1 MKTIYVSI
9 CICILMCHFMP
20 KSYAQTHETDFVTYS
35 GIVKDAK
42 SGKRIEN
49 ATISVPDGHLGTV
62 TNTEGEF
69 SLKVPK
75 TNIVRQLK
83 VTHIGYYN
91 LMQTVNGNNLSDLI
105 FSLVAHVRTL
115 PEINVIGGDARD
127 LIDQVIKKI
136 PVNYSLIDNQM
147 LGFYRETVQ
156 KRRKYINVSEAIID
170 TYKSSYKYDV
180 DKDRVRIVKG
190 RKIVTQN
197 KKDTLGVKLLGGPTI
212 SIYMDIVKNPY
223 LLFDK
228 EQIEYYKFRYKN
240 IVMIGERL
248 NYEIEFIPTHIL
260 PYALH
265 KGKLY
270 IDMDNLG
277 VTRAEFEMDMSD
289 KNKVTR
295 EILKKK
301 PLGLRFKPEELTYVI
316 SYVYRDSLYYLNYTR
331 NEMRFKC
338 DWKRRLFAT
347 NYTIVS
353 EMVTTDIKDEE
364 VNKIPRKQA
373 FRVNQVLSD
382 QVASFIDPNFW
393 ESYNIIEPSESL
405 ESGVKKLRKQRE

>member
-1 MKTIYVSI
+1 MKTIYISI
-9 CICILMCHFMP
+9 CVYLMFCVFMP
-20 KSYAQTHETDFVTYS
+20 ELYAQNNENGFVTYS
-35 GIVKDAK
+35 GIVKDAT
-42 SGKRIEN
+42 SGRRIEN
-49 ATISVPDGHLGTV
+49 ATVFIPDSHIGTV
-62 TNTEGEF
+62 TNSEGEF
-69 SLKVPK
+69 RLKVPK
-75 TNIVRQLK
+75 ANTVRQLK
-83 VTHIGYYN
+83 ITHIGYYN
-91 LMQTVNGNNLSDLI
+91 LLLTVNGGNLSDLVI
-105 FSLVAHVRTL
+105 SLVGQVRAL
-115 PEINVIGGDARD
+115 PEVNIIGGDARD
-127 LIDQVIKKI
+127 LIDQVIKNI
-136 PVNYSLIDNQM
+136 PMNYSMIDNQM

-156 KRRKYINVSEAIID
+156 KRRKYINISEAVID
-170 TYKSSYKYDV
+170 TYKSSYKYDA
-180 DKDRVRIVKG
+180 DRDRVRIVKG

-212 SIYMDIVKNPY
+212 SIYMDIVKNPF

-228 EQIEYYKFRYKN
+228 QQIEYYKFHYKN
-240 IVMIGERL
+240 IVTIGERL

-270 IDMDNLG
+270 IDVDNLG

-289 KNKVTR
+289 KNKVTK

-301 PLGLRFKPEELTYVI
+301 PFGLRFKPEELTYVI
-316 SYVYRDSLYYLNYTR
+316 SYAYRDSLYYFNYAR

-364 VNKIPRKQA
+364 VNKIPRKEA
-373 FRVNQVLSD
+373 FRVNQVFSD
-382 QVASFIDPNFW
+382 QVTSFVDPNFW
-393 ESYNIIEPSESL
+393 ESYNIIEPTESL
-405 ESGVKKLRKQRE
+405 ESGVKKLRKQQE

>member
-1 MKTIYVSI
+1 MGLLI
-9 CICILMCHFMP
+9 CCFTP
-20 KSYAQTHETDFVTYS
+20 KSYAQENGVDFVTYS
-35 GIVKDAK
+35 GIVKDAA
-42 SGKRIEN
+42 SGKRVEN
-49 ATISVPDGHLGTV
+49 ATVSVLDSHIGTV
-62 TNTEGEF
+62 TNADGEF
-69 SLKVPK
+69 SLKVPR
-75 TNIVRQLK
+75 TIAAGSLQI
-83 VTHIGYYN
+83 THIGYYN
-91 LMQTVNGNNLSDLI
+91 LIQTVNGGNISDLAI
-105 FSLVAHVRTL
+105 SLVGQVRTL
-115 PEINVIGGDARD
+115 PEINVIGGDART
-127 LIDQVIKKI
+127 LIDQVIEKI
-136 PVNYSLIDNQM
+136 PVNYSLVNHQM
-147 LGFYRETVQ
+147 LGFYRETIQ
-156 KRRKYINVSEAIID
+156 KRRKYINISEAVID

-180 DKDRVRIVKG
+180 DGDRVRIVKG

-212 SIYMDIVKNPY
+212 SIYMDIVKNPF

-228 EQIEYYKFRYKN
+228 EQIEYYTFRYKN

-248 NYEIEFIPTHIL
+248 NYEIEFIPAHVL

-265 KGKLY
+265 KGVLY
-270 IDMDNLG
+270 IDMENLG
-277 VTRAEFEMDMSD
+277 VARAEFEMDMSD

-301 PLGLRFKPEELTYVI
+301 PVGLRFKPEELTYVI
-316 SYVYRDSLYYLNYTR
+316 SYTYRDSLYYLNYAR
-331 NEMRFKC
+331 NELRFKC

-347 NYTIVS
+347 NYTVVS

-364 VNKIPRKQA
+364 VSKIPRKEA

-382 QVASFIDPNFW
+382 QVTSFMDPNFW